1 VNQRIVIHS
10 LEELGQIAEL
20 IDLDDQEEVGTPPAE
35 PSVET
40 VSDLASLAAAASRA
54 AAQLQEL
61 VERDAVA
68 RRQAELALAQHHR
81 LQEEVGELERIA
93 GEADAVHTEAVELST
108 SAFDRRCREAS
119 CEVSTAAGAVATTA
133 TATLSRLR
141 EEVATLAARE
151 DVARLLAEE
160 QARAEA
166 ARREEEARQ
175 RIEAFQRRA
184 DEVEARLREGKENE
198 AEELLGHLVSDQPN
212 EPAMASRIDNLR
224 RRLWGVKTVRV
235 EEALREARR
244 LHRHKPQAAVE
255 LLQEVDLSD
264 MPEELVRQTYGC
276 WLDASRRLGSQ
287 GVFHHAA
294 GFGKGAVLAPAAGG
308 SLQVISVL
316 GVTRLRPGQ
325 TVQATSLRNLRPLR

>member
-20 IDLDDQEEVGTPPAE
+20 IDLDDQEEVATPPAE

-40 VSDLASLAAAASRA
+40 SDLASLAAAASRA

-68 RRQAELALAQHHR
+68 RRQAELALTQHHR
-81 LQEEVGELERIA
+81 LQEEVAQLERIA
-93 GEADAVHTEAVELST
+93 GEADAVHTKAVELST

-141 EEVATLAARE
+141 EEVATLAACE
-151 DVARLLAEE
+151 DVGRLLAEE
-160 QARAEA
+160 EARAEA

-175 RIEAFQRRA
+175 RVEALQQRA
-184 DEVEARLREGKENE
+184 DEVEALLKEGKENE
-198 AEELLGHLVSDQPN
+198 AEELLGHLVSDKPN
-212 EPAMASRIDNLR
+212 EPGMASRIDNLR

-244 LHRHKPQAAVE
+244 LHRREPQAAVE
-255 LLQEVDLSD
+255 LLQRLDLSD

-276 WLDASRRLGSQ
+276 WLDASRRLGRE
-287 GVFHHAA
+287 GVVHHAA
-294 GFGKGAVLAPAAGG
+294 GFGKGAVLAPAVGG

-316 GVTRLRPGQ
+316 GLTRLRPGQ